1 MITKYKYIE
10 PFNISD
16 ETGDFIGAYIIS
28 EKGFSFL
35 LNAENG
41 CSIVLDSELVKEILT
56 RHISEALA
64 MRLIQRGLIANK
76 NSMPPFVKER
86 EQPTFFIFD
95 LTQACNFRC
104 VYCFRHLEDKVT
116 TITDNNLDAITT
128 YIIDYCKK
136 YQIKDFCIQPWG
148 GEPLIAFE
156 KIKRMDDAFK
166 AADLHP
172 LISIE
177 TNASLITEQ
186 LAKEVS
192 ERNIRLGISIDGF
205 SEIQNMH
212 RPLMSGAP
220 SFEKMRRG
228 VEIISRFNNL
238 KQYGVVCV
246 LTSHSF
252 PFLRDIVEFFGTELK
267 IRCFKLNLIKDNPV
281 MKDAQLCL
289 SDEQIIEAQ
298 NIIIDKLIDLNQRGY
313 EITELNVQEKLMNL
327 LVRSKSNIC
336 TSRGCMGGTKMIAFD
351 QDGRIYPCDVTD
363 YKEESIGDVHTSGD
377 LIELVRT
384 AKRQKRDF
392 FARKYSNDCDRCP
405 FWFFCKGGCTTAI
418 KYKLGKVEGVDHQE
432 CLANLSLYPRLINII
447 LTNPKAVCWL
457 TRHRVTI
464 IEE

>member
-1 MITKYKYIE
+1 MIPKYKYIE
-10 PFNISD
+10 PFYISD
-16 ETGDFIGAYIIS
+16 ETGIFIGAYMFS
-28 EKGFSFL
+28 GNGFAFL
-35 LNAENG
+35 LNAQNG
-41 CSIVLDSELVKEILT
+41 CSIVLDTALVNEIVSH
-56 RHISEALA
+56 RISEALA
-64 MRLIQRGLIANK
+64 MRLIQRGLISNR
-76 NSMPPFVKER
+76 NSMPPVVQDS

-116 TITDNNLDAITT
+116 TITDYNLDAITS

-148 GEPLIAFE
+148 GESLIAFE
-156 KIKRMDDAFK
+156 KIKKMDDAFR

-177 TNASLITEQ
+177 TNASLITEK
-186 LAKEVS
+186 LAEEAS
-192 ERNIRLGISIDGF
+192 RRNIRLGISIDGF
-205 SEIQNMH
+205 SEVQNMH
-212 RPLMSGAP
+212 RPLMSGDP
-220 SFEKMRRG
+220 SFEKMKRG
-228 VEIISRFNNL
+228 IEIISQFDNL

-246 LTSHSF
+246 LTSLSF
-252 PFLRDIVEFFGTELK
+252 PFLGDIIEYFGTELK
-267 IRCFKLNLIKDNPV
+267 IKCFKLNLIKDNPV

-289 SDEQIIEAQ
+289 SDEQITEAQ
-298 NIIIDKLIDLNQRGY
+298 NILIDKLIDLNRRGY

-351 QDGRIYPCDVTD
+351 QEGRIYPCDVTD
-363 YKEESIGDVHTSGD
+363 YKEESIGDVHTDGD

-392 FARKYSNDCDRCP
+392 FAKKHSKDCDQCP

-432 CLANLSLYPRLINII
+432 CLANLSLYPRLIDII
-447 LTNPKAVCWL
+447 LTNPKAICGL
-457 TRHRVTI
+457 TRHRVNI
-464 IEE
+464 VEE

>member
-1 MITKYKYIE
+1 MIEEYKYIE
-10 PFNISD
+10 PFNVSCEI
-16 ETGDFIGAYIIS
+16 GDFIGAYIIS
-28 EKGFSFL
+28 EDKYSFL
-35 LNAENG
+35 LNPENG
-41 CSIVLDSELVKEILT
+41 CSIILDMILAEQVVN
-56 RHISEALA
+56 RNISEELAL
-64 MRLIQRGLIANK
+64 RLIQRGLISNK
-76 NSMPPFVKER
+76 NSMPVVVKER
-86 EQPTFFIFD
+86 VQPTFFIFD

-116 TITDNNLDAITT
+116 TITDKNLDAITS
-128 YIIDYCKK
+128 YIIHYCKE
-136 YQIKDFCIQPWG
+136 QNIKSFCIQPWG

-177 TNASLITEQ
+177 TNASMITED
-186 LAKEVS
+186 LAREVS
-192 ERNIRLGISIDGF
+192 ERNIRLGISIDGY

-220 SFEKMRRG
+220 SFDKMRRG
-228 VEIISRFNNL
+228 IDIISQFDNL

-246 LTSHSF
+246 LTSKSF
-252 PFLRDIVEFFGTELK
+252 PFLADIIDFFGTDLK
-267 IRCFKLNLIKDNPV
+267 VRCFKLNLVKDNPV

-289 SDEQIIEAQ
+289 SDEQIIKAQ
-298 NIIIDKLIDLNQRGY
+298 NILMDKLIDLNQRGF

-351 QDGRIYPCDVTD
+351 QEGRIYPCDVTD
-363 YKEESIGDVHTSGD
+363 YKEESIGDVHTGGN
-377 LIELVRT
+377 LIELIET
-384 AKRQKRDF
+384 AKSQGRDF
-392 FARKYSNDCDRCP
+392 FAKKHSDDCVKCP

-432 CLANLSLYPRLINII
+432 CLANRTLYPRLIDVI
-447 LTNPKAVCWL
+447 LTNPRAVSGL
-457 TRHRVTI
+457 TRHRLKMR
-464 IEE
+464 EE

>member
-1 MITKYKYIE
+1 MIPEYKYIE
-10 PFNISD
+10 PFKISD
-16 ETGDFIGAYIIS
+16 EVGTFIGTYIFS
-28 EKGFSFL
+28 NKDYSFL

-41 CSIVLDSELVKEILT
+41 CSIVLDAALTNEI
-56 RHISEALA
+56 RNHNISEALA
-64 MRLIQRGLIANK
+64 MRLIQRGLISNK
-76 NSMPPFVKER
+76 DSMPPVVEEI

-116 TITDNNLDAITT
+116 TITDDNLDAITT

-166 AADLHP
+166 TADLHP

-177 TNASLITEQ
+177 TNASLITEE
-186 LAKEVS
+186 LAKEAS

-205 SEIQNMH
+205 PDIQNMH

-220 SFEKMRRG
+220 SFEKMKRG
-228 VEIISRFNNL
+228 VKIISKFDNL
-238 KQYGVVCV
+238 KQFGVVCV
-246 LTSHSF
+246 LTSRSF
-252 PFLRDIVEFFGTELK
+252 PFLGDIIEFFGTELQVK
-267 IRCFKLNLIKDNPV
+267 CFKLNLIKNNPV

-289 SDEQIIEAQ
+289 SDEQITEAQ
-298 NIIIDKLIDLNQRGY
+298 NILIDKLIDLNRRGY

-363 YKEESIGDVHTSGD
+363 YKEESIGDVHVGGD

-384 AKRQKRDF
+384 AKKQKRDF
-392 FARKYSNDCDRCP
+392 FAKKYSKDCGQCP

-418 KYKLGKVEGVDHQE
+418 KYKIGKVEGVDHQE
-432 CLANLSLYPRLINII
+432 CLANLSLYPRLIDII
-447 LTNPKAVCWL
+447 LTNPKAVCGL
-457 TRHRVTI
+457 TRHRVKI
-464 IEE
+464 VEE

>member
-1 MITKYKYIE
+1 MIPEYKYIE
-10 PFNISD
+10 PFKISD
-16 ETGDFIGAYIIS
+16 EVGTFIGTYIFS
-28 EKGFSFL
+28 NKDYSFL

-41 CSIVLDSELVKEILT
+41 CSIVLDSALTNEI
-56 RHISEALA
+56 RNHNISEALA
-64 MRLIQRGLIANK
+64 MRLIQRGLISNK
-76 NSMPPFVKER
+76 DSMPPVVEEI

-116 TITDNNLDAITT
+116 TITDDNLDAITT

-166 AADLHP
+166 TADLHP

-177 TNASLITEQ
+177 TNASLITEE
-186 LAKEVS
+186 LAKEAS

-205 SEIQNMH
+205 PDIQNMH

-220 SFEKMRRG
+220 SFEKMKRG
-228 VEIISRFNNL
+228 VKIISKFDNL
-238 KQYGVVCV
+238 KQFGVVCV

-252 PFLRDIVEFFGTELK
+252 PFLGDIIEFFGTELQVK
-267 IRCFKLNLIKDNPV
+267 CFKLNLIKNNPV

-289 SDEQIIEAQ
+289 SDEQITEAQ
-298 NIIIDKLIDLNQRGY
+298 NILIDKLIDLNRRGY

-363 YKEESIGDVHTSGD
+363 YKEESIGDVHVGGD

-384 AKRQKRDF
+384 AKNKKEISLRRNIVRIVANVPSGSFVKAA
-392 FARKYSNDCDRCP
+392 ARLPSSTKLEKL
-405 FWFFCKGGCTTAI
+405 KGLTI
-418 KYKLGKVEGVDHQE
+418 KSV
-432 CLANLSLYPRLINII
+432 
-447 LTNPKAVCWL
+447 
-457 TRHRVTI
+457 
-464 IEE
+464 

>member
-10 PFNISD
+10 SFNISD
-16 ETGDFIGAYIIS
+16 EIGDFIGAYIIS
-28 EKGFSFL
+28 ENGFSFL

-41 CSIVLDSELVKEILT
+41 CSIVLDSELVKEILN
-56 RHISEALA
+56 HSISEALA
-64 MRLIQRGLIANK
+64 MRLIQRGLILNK
-76 NSMPPFVKER
+76 NSMSPIVKEC

-104 VYCFRHLEDKVT
+104 IYCFRHLEDKVT
-116 TITDNNLDAITT
+116 TITDNNLDAITA

-136 YQIKDFCIQPWG
+136 YQIKNFCIQPWG

-166 AADLHP
+166 AVDLYP

-186 LAKEVS
+186 LAKEAS

-220 SFEKMRRG
+220 SFEKMKQG
-228 VEIISRFNNL
+228 IEIISQFDNL

-252 PFLRDIVEFFGTELK
+252 PFLRDIIDFFGTELK
-267 IRCFKLNLIKDNPV
+267 IKCFKLNLIKDNPV

-289 SDEQIIEAQ
+289 SNEQITEAQ
-298 NIIIDKLIDLNQRGY
+298 NILIDKLIELNQRGY

-384 AKRQKRDF
+384 AKKQKREF
-392 FARKYSNDCDRCP
+392 FARKYSKDCDQCP

-447 LTNPKAVCWL
+447 LTNPKAVGGL
-457 TRHRVTI
+457 TRHRVNI